1 MFCRFD
7 LANGFRRPGAG
18 ATNDR
23 GDAALG
29 CAADEKAFSVLL
41 DLGFGKRVQVAEDA
55 GPLGLDAGGP
65 HAATQFAL
73 QDLCKEGA
81 EDVAAD
87 GFVALVEDG
96 PCLEQGPARLETL
109 LGFVEGG

>member
-1 MFCRFD
+1 MVFGGR
-7 LANGFRRPGAG
+7 APAQR
-18 ATNDR
+18 TI
-23 GDAALG
+23 AAMLPWV
-29 CAADEKAFSVLL
+29 APRTRKRFSVLL

-73 QDLCKEGA
+73 QDQCKEGA

-87 GFVALVEDG
+87 DFVALVEDG